1 MDGSATDGLA
11 HGRLAKGAWCAM
23 QLQKLL
29 TIPHARYG
37 YYLIRNIIIKYKKLR
52 IVTSLAVLFFLK
64 MFVLSTVA
72 LLSLA

>member
-1 MDGSATDGLA
+1 MDGSAKYGLA

-37 YYLIRNIIIKYKKLR
+37 RYLIRNITIKYKKLR

-72 LLSLA
+72 LLLLA